1 MFRFTNS
8 MTYAFSGASR
18 QRFIFL
24 FGAPGVGK
32 GTYAKLLRKDLG
44 YNHIS
49 TGDEIRKILKGT
61 VSAGFDKT
69 LIETIKGIVKS
80 GGLVRDEIVVQII
93 NEKVKEPESAKGV
106 ILDGFPRTQGQLDKY
121 LERFPIHGVLNITL
135 RNDILL
141 EKLMGRRT
149 CLNCGTGFNI
159 CDIQRY
165 FNLHS
170 EMATLWILYC
180 PRRKEFVMPAAMNW
194 SFARTTLRKLSVRE
208 WSSTRPRP
216 DRSSKY
222 SKKWV
227 F

>member
-1 MFRFTNS
+1 MFRLANS
-8 MTYAFSGASR
+8 LVYSFGSSS
-18 QRFIFL
+18 QKFIFL

-44 YNHIS
+44 YNHVS

-61 VSAGFDKT
+61 VSAGFDKA

-80 GGLVRDEIVVQII
+80 GGLVKDEIVVQII

-135 RNDILL
+135 RDDILL

-165 FNLHS
+165 TNAHS
-170 EMATLWILYC
+170 ETATRWTLFS
-180 PRRKEFVMPAAMNW
+180 PRKKEFATHADTSW
-194 SFARTTLRKLSVRE
+194 SSGRTTPRKSSGRE
-208 WSSTRPRP
+208 WRSTRLRLALFCK
-216 DRSSKY
+216 SS
-222 SKKWV
+222 SEWES
-227 F
+227 